1 MDWNLANEKDRGA
14 LQRIVAMCLAL
25 AALAERASSLSG
37 PVRCLLLWILRPA
50 ESAAR
55 EFVME
60 LMQAPLP
67 ANAEFAAVRSGDS
80 SSDAKR
86 LALCFQAMA
95 RALDKFMWT
104 SLYFARAGVSP
115 SKDLARNRDRK
126 HPRTM
131 LDMVEAYPQAT
142 VLCAMER
149 CDSS

>member
-1 MDWNLANEKDRGA
+1 
-14 LQRIVAMCLAL
+14 
-25 AALAERASSLSG
+25 
-37 PVRCLLLWILRPA
+37 
-50 ESAAR
+50 
-55 EFVME
+55 ME

-131 LDMVEAYPQAT
+131 LDMVEAYQQAT
-142 VLCAMER
+142 VLCALRQTAYKAGAVPPEGGSR
-149 CDSS
+149 SFFPPWPRQSTS